1 MSARRDLQGFILAAL
16 DNEQREAT
24 EYVFGGGAIVLED
37 VARRVGAVEALKRA
51 KEIVVREFDADS
63 KRE

>member
-1 MSARRDLQGFILAAL
+1 MSARRELMMHILGAL
-16 DNEQREAT
+16 ENEQREAT

-51 KEIVVREFDADS
+51 KEIVVREFDADA